1 MIASQTS
8 PGFKKIRGHLDSIVL
23 PLQYAVDWPIR
34 SIHNMVTRLATE
46 QQLVQDNAQLRAHD
60 LLLQAKLQELLVLE
74 RENAQLRELLKS
86 TQRLGG
92 KVLAAQ
98 ILAVD
103 LNPNLHQMIIDKGV
117 DDHLYIGQPVL
128 DPYGV
133 VGQIVHIGQR
143 VSKVML
149 ATDPKNAIPVQ
160 DYRTGTRAIAIGDG
174 VSGKLNLIN
183 VPNATDIQVG
193 DLLVASGL
201 ALRYPV
207 GYPVGVVEAVEHK
220 NDRDFAQISVIP
232 SAHLNQAQ
240 QVIIAWPSKTSL
252 AKDVSEELK
261 TQLPQPANNNAG
273 NTNSG
278 NPSS

>member
-8 PGFKKIRGHLDSIVL
+8 PSFKKIRGHLDSIVL
-23 PLQYAVDWPIR
+23 PIQYAVDWPIR
-34 SIHNMVTRLATE
+34 TVHAMATRLTTQ
-46 QQLVQDNAQLRAHD
+46 QQLLQDDAQLRAHD

-92 KVLAAQ
+92 KVLVAQ

-117 DDHLYIGQPVL
+117 NDHLYIGQPVL
-128 DPYGV
+128 DSYGV
-133 VGQIVHIGQR
+133 VGQIVHVGQR

-149 ATDPKNAIPVQ
+149 ATDPKNAIPIQ
-160 DYRTGTRAIAIGDG
+160 DYRTSTRAIAVGDG

-207 GYPVGVVEAVEHK
+207 GYPVGVVENVAHK
-220 NDRDFAQISVIP
+220 SDRDFAEISVIP

-252 AKDVSEELK
+252 AKDVKQELK
-261 TQLPQPANNNAG
+261 TQLPQPMSNNAG
-273 NTNSG
+273 GVS
-278 NPSS
+278 P